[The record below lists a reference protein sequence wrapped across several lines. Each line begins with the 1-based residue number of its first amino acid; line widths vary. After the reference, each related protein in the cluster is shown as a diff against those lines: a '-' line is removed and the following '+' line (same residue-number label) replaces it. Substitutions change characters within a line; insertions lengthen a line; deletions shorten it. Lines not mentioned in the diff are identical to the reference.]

1 MKRVVDNKIILCPF
15 CGKEL
20 REISYDLL
28 LKRDNGKELI
38 QFTLGCPNS
47 GCETEVIHTTFMDYE
62 RGREFEEQMTFED
75 EMALDPIATGGE

>member
-1 MKRVVDNKIILCPF
+1 MKRVVDNKIILCPM

-28 LKRDNGKELI
+28 FKRDNGKELI

-47 GCETEVIHTTFMDYE
+47 GCETEVIHTTFM
-62 RGREFEEQMTFED
+62 EFERETEWEDRETFKERMTLED
-75 EMALDPIATGGE
+75 EMALDR